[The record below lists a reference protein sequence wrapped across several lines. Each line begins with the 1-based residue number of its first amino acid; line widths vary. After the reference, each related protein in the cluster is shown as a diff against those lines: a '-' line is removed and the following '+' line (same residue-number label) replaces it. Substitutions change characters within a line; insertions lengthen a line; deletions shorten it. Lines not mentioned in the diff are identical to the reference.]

1 MALLGCY
8 LIGSLD
14 FAVVVSRAHGVDI
27 HGDRRGDPV
36 PLPDLPS
43 SLGRGQATMAFPGN
57 ALNGLVAAAV
67 GFLHALRDGAAHW
80 RKGR

>member
-14 FAVVVSRAHGVDI
+14 FAVVVSRVHGE
-27 HGDRRGDPV
+27 RRGDPV

-43 SLGRGQATMAFPGN
+43 SLGRGQATMVFLGN
-57 ALNGLVAAAV
+57 ALNGRVAAAV
-67 GFLHALRDGAAHW
+67 GFLAALRDGAAHP